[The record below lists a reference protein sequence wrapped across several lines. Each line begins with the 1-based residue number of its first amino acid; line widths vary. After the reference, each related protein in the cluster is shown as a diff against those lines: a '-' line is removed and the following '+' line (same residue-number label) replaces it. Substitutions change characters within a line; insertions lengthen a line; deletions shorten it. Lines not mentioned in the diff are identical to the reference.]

1 MADFQ
6 VINELPIQDKAV
18 AFTFDDGPNPLYTP
32 QVLEI
37 LREVQG
43 KATFFMIGTQMEKSP
58 ETAKAVHEQGHEI
71 GNHTYTHP
79 HLPDL
84 PPEECRR
91 ELQLTEDLIEQVTG
105 AKPKVFRPPYL
116 ATSEEVAAITAGEF
130 GYPAIGA
137 VNGAAM
143 DWEMPGV
150 AHIVEKTRE
159 QVRPGSILLF
169 HDSFD
174 DRSQTVEAVRILAA
188 ELTAAGYRLVTVS
201 ELLSLS
207 RAALE

>member
-1 MADFQ
+1 MSNFH
-6 VINELPIQDKAV
+6 VINEVPVREKAV

-37 LREVQG
+37 FREVQG
-43 KATFFMIGTQMEKSP
+43 KATFFMIGTQIEKSV
-58 ETAKAVHEQGHEI
+58 ETAKIVHEQGHEI

-79 HLPDL
+79 HLPEL
-84 PPEECRR
+84 SSEECRR
-91 ELQLTEDLIEQVTG
+91 ELQLTEALIQQVTG
-105 AKPKVFRPPYL
+105 AKPRVFRPPYL
-116 ATSEEVAAITAGEF
+116 ATSDEVAAITAGEF
-130 GYPAIGA
+130 NYPAIGA
-137 VNGAAM
+137 VNGAAT

-169 HDSFD
+169 HDGFD

-188 ELTAAGYRLVTVS
+188 ELTTAGYRLVTVS
-201 ELLSLS
+201 ELLAMS
-207 RAALE
+207 AAKS

>member
-1 MADFQ
+1 MSNYQ
-6 VINELPIQDKAV
+6 VINEVSVREKAV

-37 LREVQG
+37 FREVQG
-43 KATFFMIGTQMEKSP
+43 KATFFMIGTQIEKSL

-79 HLPDL
+79 HLPEL
-84 PPEECRR
+84 SSEEVRR
-91 ELQLTEDLIEQVTG
+91 ELQLTEELIRQVTG
-105 AKPKVFRPPYL
+105 AKPKVYRPPYID
-116 ATSEEVAAITAGEF
+116 TSEEVAAITAGEF

-137 VNGAAM
+137 VNGAAT

-150 AHIVEKTRE
+150 AHIVEKTQE
-159 QVRPGSILLF
+159 QVRPGSFLLF
-169 HDSFD
+169 HDGFD
-174 DRSQTVEAVRILAA
+174 DRSQTIEAVRILAA

-201 ELLSLS
+201 ELLALS
-207 RAALE
+207 EAES

>member
-1 MADFQ
+1 MSSYQ
-6 VINELPIQDKAV
+6 VINEVSVREKAV

-37 LREVQG
+37 FREVQG
-43 KATFFMIGTQMEKSP
+43 KATFFMIGTQIEKSL

-79 HLPDL
+79 HLPEL
-84 PPEECRR
+84 SSEEVRR
-91 ELQLTEDLIEQVTG
+91 ELQLTEELIRRVTG
-105 AKPKVFRPPYL
+105 AKPKVYRPPYID
-116 ATSEEVAAITAGEF
+116 TSEEVAAITAGEF

-137 VNGAAM
+137 VNGAAT

-150 AHIVEKTRE
+150 THIVEKTRE
-159 QVRPGSILLF
+159 QVRPGSFLLF
-169 HDSFD
+169 HDGFD
-174 DRSQTVEAVRILAA
+174 DRSQTIEAVRILAA

-201 ELLSLS
+201 ELLALS
-207 RAALE
+207 EAES

>member
-1 MADFQ
+1 MSSYQ
-6 VINELPIQDKAV
+6 VINEVSVREKAV

-37 LREVQG
+37 FREVQG
-43 KATFFMIGTQMEKSP
+43 KATFFMIGTQIEKSL

-79 HLPDL
+79 HLPEL
-84 PPEECRR
+84 SSEEVRR
-91 ELQLTEDLIEQVTG
+91 ELQLTEELIRRVTG
-105 AKPKVFRPPYL
+105 AKPKVYRPPYID
-116 ATSEEVAAITAGEF
+116 TSEEVAAITAGEF

-137 VNGAAM
+137 VNGTAT

-150 AHIVEKTRE
+150 THIVEKTRE
-159 QVRPGSILLF
+159 QVRPGSFLLF
-169 HDSFD
+169 HDGFD
-174 DRSQTVEAVRILAA
+174 DRSQTIEAVRILAA

-201 ELLSLS
+201 ELLALS
-207 RAALE
+207 EAES

>member
-1 MADFQ
+1 MPSYQ
-6 VINELPIQDKAV
+6 VIDEVPIREKAV

-37 LREVQG
+37 LREVRG

-58 ETAKAVHEQGHEI
+58 ETARAVHEQGHEI

-79 HLPDL
+79 HLPEL
-84 PPEECRR
+84 GPVECRR
-91 ELQLTEDLIEQVTG
+91 ELKQTEELIVQATG
-105 AKPKVFRPPYL
+105 AKPKVYRPPYL
-116 ATSEEVAAITAGEF
+116 DTNEPVAAITAGEF

-137 VNGAAM
+137 VNGAAK

-150 AHIVEKTRE
+150 RHIVDKTRE

-169 HDSFD
+169 HDGFD
-174 DRSQTVEAVRILAA
+174 DRSQTVEAIRILAH
-188 ELTAAGYRLVTVS
+188 ELTEEGYRLVTVS
-201 ELLSLS
+201 ELLALS
-207 RAALE
+207 AEAK

>member
-1 MADFQ
+1 MSSYQ
-6 VINELPIQDKAV
+6 VINEVSVREKAV

-37 LREVQG
+37 FREVQG
-43 KATFFMIGTQMEKSP
+43 KATFFMIGTQIEKSL

-79 HLPDL
+79 HLPEL
-84 PPEECRR
+84 SSEEVRR
-91 ELQLTEDLIEQVTG
+91 ELQLTEELIRRVTG
-105 AKPKVFRPPYL
+105 AKPKVYRPPYID
-116 ATSEEVAAITAGEF
+116 TSEEVAAITAGEF

-137 VNGAAM
+137 VNGAAT

-150 AHIVEKTRE
+150 AHIVEKTQE
-159 QVRPGSILLF
+159 QVRPGSFLLF
-169 HDSFD
+169 HDGFD
-174 DRSQTVEAVRILAA
+174 DRSQTIEAVRILAA

-201 ELLSLS
+201 ELLALS
-207 RAALE
+207 EAES

>member
-1 MADFQ
+1 MSSYQ
-6 VINELPIQDKAV
+6 VINEVSLREKAV
-18 AFTFDDGPNPLYTP
+18 AFTFDDGPNPIYTP

-37 LREVQG
+37 FQEVQG
-43 KATFFMIGTQMEKSP
+43 KATFFMIGTQIEKSL

-71 GNHTYTHP
+71 GNHTYSHP
-79 HLPDL
+79 HLPEL
-84 PPEECRR
+84 SSEEVRR
-91 ELQLTEDLIEQVTG
+91 EMQLTEELIQQVTG
-105 AKPKVFRPPYL
+105 AKPKVYRPPYID
-116 ATSEEVAAITAGEF
+116 TSEEVAAITAGEF

-137 VNGAAM
+137 VNGAAT

-159 QVRPGSILLF
+159 QIRPGSILLF
-169 HDSFD
+169 HDGFD

-201 ELLSLS
+201 ELL
-207 RAALE
+207 ALNEADS

>member
-1 MADFQ
+1 MSKFQ
-6 VINELPIQDKAV
+6 VITEIPVREQAV

-37 LREVQG
+37 FREVQG
-43 KATFFMIGTQMEKSP
+43 KATFFMIGTQIEKDM
-58 ETAKAVHEQGHEI
+58 ETAKAVHAQGHEI
-71 GNHTYTHP
+71 GNHSYSHP
-79 HLPDL
+79 RLPEL
-84 PPEECRR
+84 SPEECRR
-91 ELQLTEDLIEQVTG
+91 EMQLTEDLIRQVTG
-105 AKPKVFRPPYL
+105 AKPKVYRPPYID
-116 ATSEEVAAITAGEF
+116 TTEEVAAITAGEF

-137 VNGAAM
+137 VNGAAL

-169 HDSFD
+169 HDGFN

-201 ELLSLS
+201 ELFALS
-207 RAALE
+207 AAEA